1 MSEVTLEMVY
11 QEIKNIKLTLEE
23 FMEKSLVNV
32 LPEEEIDS
40 EEWNELKGIKE
51 SDEYVSVK
59 RVKRD

>member
-1 MSEVTLEMVY
+1 MVY

>member
-32 LPEEEIDS
+32 LPEEKIS
-40 EEWNELKGIKE
+40 VEEWDELNEIKE
-51 SDEYVSVK
+51 ADEYVSIK

>member
-51 SDEYVSVK
+51 SDEYVSAK

>member
-1 MSEVTLEMVY
+1 MVY

-32 LPEEEIDS
+32 LPEEKIS
-40 EEWNELKGIKE
+40 VEEWDELNEIKE
-51 SDEYVSVK
+51 ADEYVSIK